1 MDQQTNNKK
10 TLKKWQKIT
19 LIVVASIVALFLII
33 GIALY
38 SLFSRYYGMTNYAPL
53 DSTEEII
60 LNIETESEIPWG
72 DGEETVDTDDET
84 TAPDDDTTTTP
95 SGTTSS
101 TPNTTTPNTTTQAP
115 DTDDTPII
123 QNPSFLVEA
132 PSYIAGDDPE
142 YKETKILAN
151 ALNDYR
157 MSFGKHIKNIL
168 LIGSDGLTPDER
180 GRSDSMILVTVNE
193 KTGQIILTSL
203 PRDLY
208 VFIPKLPAEY
218 SFNRLNAAY
227 AHGGVSLLI
236 ETIEVNFKI
245 KIDKYARVNF
255 TAFTDIVDTMG
266 GIDIELK
273 QSEITYLEEHGIV
286 FPEGTKPGMVR
297 LGGTAALEYC
307 RCRKVTKFDPA
318 KGKDVS
324 GDFART
330 LRQRT
335 FMTAVF
341 ERAKSLNISEL
352 NELLETFLP
361 YITHNF
367 TKTEILAYVADFPKY
382 IKYEFKT
389 QHLLVKSGYE
399 YATLD
404 GRSVYKTN
412 FKKTWEYLED
422 CINGKA

>member
-1 MDQQTNNKK
+1 MDNKFK
-10 TLKKWQKIT
+10 LKKWQKIT
-19 LIVVASIVALFLII
+19 LIVVASVVAVLLIL
-33 GIALY
+33 GIALWAI
-38 SLFSRYYGMTNYAPL
+38 FSRYYGMTNYAPL
-53 DSTEEII
+53 GNDSII
-60 LNIETESEIPWG
+60 LDIDTEPEEPW
-72 DGEETVDTDDET
+72 DSNEETVNTDDET

-95 SGTTSS
+95 NTGTTS
-101 TPNTTTPNTTTQAP
+101 TPITTPITP
-115 DTDDTPII
+115 DTDEKPTT
-123 QNPSFLVEA
+123 QKPSFKVEA

-168 LIGSDGLTPDER
+168 LIGSDGRTPEER

-208 VFIPKLPAEY
+208 VFIPKLPADN

-255 TAFTDIVDTMG
+255 TAFTDIVNTMG
-266 GIDIELK
+266 GIEIELTQK
-273 QSEITYLEEHGIV
+273 EIDYMAEHESP
-286 FPEGTKPGMVR
+286 FPEGTKPGLLR
-297 LGGTAALEYC
+297 LNGSQALNYC
-307 RCRKVTKFDPA
+307 RCRKVTKFDA
-318 KGKDVS
+318 SKGKDVS

-335 FMTAVF
+335 FMSAVF
-341 ERAKSLNISEL
+341 ERAKSLSISEL

-367 TKTEILAYVADFPKY
+367 TKTEILGYVADFPKY

-389 QHLLVKSGYE
+389 QHLLVTSGYE
-399 YATLD
+399 YATID